1 MADDKSAEGSDDEA
15 APEHHE
21 GLGEKLH
28 RAEHAVEESFK
39 DTVARVENRIIV
51 AGEAETSASPE
62 VNFASALE
70 VVINPP
76 HEVEPDDSGDDP
88 VAINEGA
95 DPAGGTAPPAADV
108 DLPAHQEPKEHSSD

>member
-1 MADDKSAEGSDDEA
+1 MADDKSAEGPDDET

-21 GLGEKLH
+21 GLGGKLH
-28 RAEHAVEESFK
+28 RAEHAVEQSFK

-62 VNFASALE
+62 VNLASALE

-76 HEVEPDDSGDDP
+76 HADESDDSDDQ
-88 VAINEGA
+88 AATDKAGA
-95 DPAGGTAPPAADV
+95 DPADSPDV
-108 DLPAHQEPKEHSSD
+108 PSG